1 MDLIWFEDFEL
12 NSGSYRLRRS
22 GQDVKVERIPLE
34 LLLLLANRPGE
45 LITREEIVEK
55 LWGKGVHLDTENA
68 INTAI
73 RKIRLTL
80 GDDPAQPRFVQ
91 TVTGKGYRFI
101 ARIADPTPSP
111 LATQEGPENFISGSV
126 SPSNAVQVAGSE
138 PRRGRRRAVLLTG
151 SAACL
156 LVLGIVFMFMRWNA
170 SPPQASD
177 YLQITNDSQP
187 KIGPVLTDGLR
198 LYFTEGSLNH
208 RTLVQIAASGGE
220 TTALTNPLETPYLMD
235 VAPNRSDLLIGL
247 GEPSNSA
254 LWMLALPSRAVRR
267 VGDVQA
273 EDATW
278 SPDGRE
284 IAYLKGKDLYR
295 ADKDGVRD
303 KKLAAF
309 PGIPSWV
316 RWSPDGGRLRLT
328 VTDSITGFS
337 SLWEVPSDGKAPHP
351 LLAGWSQAECCGS
364 WTPDGKY
371 FVFQATRDGK
381 TEIWTVREK
390 RGLAFAPSQP
400 VRLTAGQMNSSAPM
414 VSPNGKKLYVIGEQL
429 RGELV
434 HYDSRSREFVPYLSG
449 ISAEFVDF
457 SRDRKWVTY
466 VTFPD
471 RILWRSRVDGSER
484 LQLTASPVQATMP
497 RWSPDGNQIAY
508 HDTSPGKPWRI
519 DLISSKGGKPEP
531 LLKEP
536 RNQMDPNWSP
546 AGDSVVFSYFPP
558 FDRVSPEKLGI
569 YMVDLKTRGV
579 KKLPGSDGLWVPRWS
594 SDGSHIV
601 ARSADSKSLMLFDF
615 ATQTWS
621 ELARDVYVS
630 PVNWSANGRSV
641 FYMRRGAQPAILR
654 VAISD
659 HKVEEIVSLKDLRQ
673 TGFRGAIWTGL
684 TPDDSPM
691 LLRNIGTQEIYALDL
706 RAP

>member
-1 MDLIWFEDFEL
+1 MDLISFEDFEL
-12 NSGSYRLRRS
+12 NPQSYRLRRS
-22 GQDVKVERIPLE
+22 GQDLKLERIPLE

-101 ARIADPTPSP
+101 ARIADPAPSP
-111 LATQEGPENFISGSV
+111 LSTQEGPENFISGSV
-126 SPSNAVQVAGSE
+126 SLSNAVQFAGSQ
-138 PRRGRRRAVLLTG
+138 PRRGRRAVLLTG

-156 LVLGIVFMFMRWNA
+156 LVLGIVFMLMRWNA

-295 ADKDGVRD
+295 ADKDGIRD
-303 KKLAAF
+303 RKLAAF
-309 PGIPSWV
+309 SGIPSWV

-337 SLWEVPSDGKAPHP
+337 SLWEVRSDGKAPHP

-371 FVFQATRDGK
+371 FLFQATRDGK
-381 TEIWTVREK
+381 TEIWAVREK
-390 RGLAFAPSQP
+390 RGLALAPSQP

-434 HYDSRSREFVPYLSG
+434 HYDSKSREFVPYLSG
-449 ISAEFVDF
+449 ISAEFVDI
-457 SRDRKWVTY
+457 SRDGKWVTY

-508 HDTSPGKPWRI
+508 HDTSPGTPGRI
-519 DLISSKGGKPEP
+519 FLISSKGGKPEP
-531 LLKEP
+531 LLNEP

-546 AGDSVVFSYFPP
+546 AGDSVVFSYFPL

-579 KKLPGSDGLWVPRWS
+579 KKLPGSGGLWVPRWS

-615 ATQTWS
+615 ATQIWS
-621 ELARDVYVS
+621 ELVKDVYVS
-630 PVNWSANGRSV
+630 PVNWSADGRSV

-654 VAISD
+654 VEISD
-659 HKVEEIVSLKDLRQ
+659 HKVEEIVSLMDLRQ

-706 RAP
+706 RTP